1 MTEKPFKRCSV
12 LVVEDETRLREMLL
26 KAIPDMGFPV
36 KGTRT
41 AEDGLRLMEQE
52 PAEIVILDLNLPCM
66 SGLEFCEVVH
76 SRWPQTRVIILT
88 GFGDLPTAQ
97 TAIRLQVIDFL
108 TKPASLG
115 DIEASLE
122 RARKDRQDQATAEL
136 DVTQVEPEPEDEEAG
151 GQGRATLEDVEREH
165 ILAALDRH
173 RGNRAATASE
183 LGISVRTL
191 YYRLAEFQRQGYLP

>member
-41 AEDGLRLMEQE
+41 AEDALRIMEQE
-52 PAEIVILDLNLPCM
+52 PHEIIILDLNLPCM

-76 SRWPQTRVIILT
+76 NRWPQTRVIILT

-97 TAIRLQVIDFL
+97 TAIRLQVVDFL

-122 RARKDRQDQATAEL
+122 RARKHREDQANAEL
-136 DVTQVEPEPEDEEAG
+136 GVALAEPEPEDEEPSSE
-151 GQGRATLEDVEREH
+151 GRATLEDVEREH

-173 RGNRAATASE
+173 RGNRAATAAE

-191 YYRLAEFQRQGYLP
+191 YYRLAEFQKQGYLR